1 MFIARDVAVG
11 RSGTRYGDKV
21 MSHGQIQ
28 EHAATIATAH
38 HLVSLEIPVTVDHTM
53 EDILD

>member
-1 MFIARDVAVG
+1 MAVG
-11 RSGTRYGDKV
+11 RSGTRYGDKG